1 MDDPTLNKLAVDNMG
16 HVQDKVM
23 EYSTKPSAPI
33 RKSRS
38 NPATDKTQNR
48 NTNSEVS
55 PSSCRARIL
64 ERKSKFRRSE
74 PPSMSPQFLQKLNSK
89 LNTGPAAVVV
99 SDETTQKQ
107 TSLQKV
113 VCVTHQ
119 EKFETVSEI
128 SHGDIQMSID
138 SSYSRHSVQSKSPSP
153 ENLDSSFDE
162 TSDEDVITDRVMGK
176 DVEPEEEPSSPAPPI
191 KPERTKKGTR
201 GRSTVIVK
209 STAPSLSPVE
219 RRKNIQVL
227 SDSFRPSSTSS
238 TESTSSFSR
247 SQTYTEISPRT
258 DKTMQHQQT
267 ASPRTK
273 HHFTSENENPRSTT
287 QLLGGFV
294 YLECEEVHI
303 VCMYVCM
310 YICMYVRMYV
320 RTYVHT
326 YVCICMHM
334 CMCVCI
340 CICKWP
346 PRTQY

>member
-38 NPATDKTQNR
+38 NPATDKTQNG

-55 PSSCRARIL
+55 PSSCRARVL
-64 ERKSKFRRSE
+64 ERKNKFRRSE

-99 SDETTQKQ
+99 SDETAQKQ

-119 EKFETVSEI
+119 EKFETVSKI
-128 SHGDIQMSID
+128 SHGDIRLQMSID

-238 TESTSSFSR
+238 TGSTSSFSR

-258 DKTMQHQQT
+258 DKAMQHQQT

-273 HHFTSENENPRSTT
+273 HHFTSENESPRSTT
-287 QLLGGFV
+287 QLPGGFV

-310 YICMYVRMYV
+310 YVYMYV
-320 RTYVHT
+320 RTYVT
-326 YVCICMHM
+326 YVCMYLHAYVYVCMYM
-334 CMCVCI
+334 YM
-340 CICKWP
+340 
-346 PRTQY
+346 